1 MEHIVDEQGEFVD
14 LLFKHTQLKI
24 GDTDTCDKKMI
35 FLYINS
41 PPPPPVLMVA
51 GDRWLRAHLPIPIHH
66 CTCSLAHKR
75 RNIAT

>member
-1 MEHIVDEQGEFVD
+1 MEHIVDEQEEFVD
-14 LLFKHTQLKI
+14 LPFKHTQLKI

-41 PPPPPVLMVA
+41 PPPPPPGFDGGGRQVA
-51 GDRWLRAHLPIPIHH
+51 ESPPTHPY
-66 CTCSLAHKR
+66 TCSLAHKR